1 MYARSVL
8 GLNRNQSL
16 AVAAAWL
23 GWGFDVF
30 DALLFNYVAPNA
42 VPTLLGL
49 ELGSAA
55 AKSATFF
62 WTGVLTSLLL
72 AGWALG
78 GILFGVIADRY
89 GRTRTLLFTMVLYSV
104 GTAAC
109 AFAPSLEWLIV
120 FRVIASL
127 GIGGEWA
134 AGATLVAETVPEDR
148 RVEFGVLLQTAS
160 PIFLTLATAINYLV
174 AGVWFAD
181 HPEYSWRIVF
191 LFGLLPAA
199 VVFWFRA
206 RLQEPA
212 RWERAPGH
220 QHARLRDL
228 FTPELRAVTLGGF
241 LLSFVVLVT
250 WWSCNAFIPVVAT
263 GLAQAAASSD
273 GLDRAAT
280 LALSESW
287 KLQATAWFNLGGI
300 IGGLMIIP
308 IAKRIGRKPMFAG
321 YLVACTLAIAATFA
335 FDIPAAWR
343 IALYFG
349 VGLSVYGLACVFPF
363 YLPELFPTRLR
374 ATGAGFCYN
383 AGRFVAAAGPFLV
396 GAIAV
401 QGAGGLPK
409 ALLALSFVAVAPL
422 VGLLALP
429 WVVETRGRT
438 LAD

>member
-1 MYARSVL
+1 MF
-8 GLNRNQSL
+8 GLTRNQWL
-16 AVAAAWL
+16 AVSAAWL

-30 DALLFNYVAPNA
+30 DALLFNFVAPNCI
-42 VPTLLGL
+42 PTLLGL
-49 ELGSAA
+49 EIGSPEAA
-55 AKSATFF
+55 GPVRF
-62 WTGVLTSLLL
+62 WTGVMTSLLL

-78 GILFGVIADRY
+78 GILFGVVADRY
-89 GRTRTLLFTMVLYSV
+89 GRTRTLMFTMVLYSL

-109 AFAPSLEWLIV
+109 AFAPSLEWLIF
-120 FRVIASL
+120 FRAIASL

-134 AGATLVAETVPEDR
+134 AGATLVAEAVPEDK

-160 PIFLTLATAINYLV
+160 PIFLFLAIGLNYLI
-174 AGVWFAD
+174 AGILMPD
-181 HPEYSWRIVF
+181 QPELSWRVVF

-199 VVFWFRA
+199 VVFWFRK
-206 RLQEPA
+206 RLQEPE
-212 RWERAPGH
+212 RWAHAAGHERA
-220 QHARLRDL
+220 RIRDL

-250 WWSCNAFIPVVAT
+250 WWSCNAFISVVAT
-263 GLAQAAASSD
+263 GLAQASAASD
-273 GLDRAAT
+273 GLNRSAT

-287 KLQATAWFNLGGI
+287 KFQANAWFNLGGI
-300 IGGLMIIP
+300 IGGLLIIP
-308 IAKRIGRKPMFAG
+308 IARRIGRKPMFAG
-321 YLVACTLAIAATFA
+321 YLIACVLAIVATFA
-335 FDIPAAWR
+335 FDHPPATR

-383 AGRFVAAAGPFLV
+383 AGRFVAAGGPFLV

-409 ALLALSFVAVAPL
+409 ALLVLSFVAMAPL
-422 VGLLALP
+422 LGLLALP
-429 WVVETRGRT
+429 WVIETRGRK
-438 LAD
+438 LVD

>member
-1 MYARSVL
+1 MF
-8 GLNRNQSL
+8 GLNRYQTL

-49 ELGSAA
+49 EIGSAA
-55 AKSATFF
+55 AKEATFF

-72 AGWALG
+72 VGWALG
-78 GILFGVIADRY
+78 GILFGVVADRY

-120 FRVIASL
+120 FRAIASL

-134 AGATLVAETVPEDR
+134 AGATLVAEAVPEDR

-160 PIFLTLATAINYLV
+160 PIFLFLATGVNWLV
-174 AGVWFAD
+174 AAWWMPD
-181 HPEYSWRIVF
+181 QPELSWRVVF
-191 LFGLLPAA
+191 LFGLLPAG
-199 VVFWFRA
+199 VVFWFRS
-206 RLQEPA
+206 RLHEPE
-212 RWERAPGH
+212 RWERAEGH
-220 QHARLRDL
+220 QRARIRDL

-263 GLAQAAASSD
+263 GLAQAAAAAD
-273 GLDRAAT
+273 GLDRSAT

-287 KLQATAWFNLGGI
+287 KLQATGWFNLGGI
-300 IGGLMIIP
+300 IGGLLIIP
-308 IAKRIGRKPMFAG
+308 VARRMGRKPMFAG
-321 YLVACTLAIAATFA
+321 YLVACTLAIVATFA
-335 FDIPAAWR
+335 FDIPAAAR
-343 IALYFG
+343 ITLYFG

-383 AGRFVAAAGPFLV
+383 AGRFVAAAGPWLV

-401 QGAGGLPK
+401 QGAGGLPQ
-409 ALLALSFVAVAPL
+409 ALLVLSFVALAPL
-422 VGLLALP
+422 LGLLALP
-429 WVVETRGRT
+429 WVIETRGRT